1 MENSSSSNSNS
12 NGSGNVADVR
22 AASVAW
28 LKRATS
34 LPRMK
39 DGRRP
44 AVNGGEKPSASDGD
58 RPPDAKSSTGT
69 VTPALEDPA
78 TPQPSTPMYD
88 PADEDEEA
96 GNLEEYPARTP
107 TPPQLVLVL
116 DEQQSPQQPAEASE
130 PVPSRGRRRSRPNS
144 RNHSRANT
152 PRLEAQLLASAAEI
166 NQIPSCL
173 SSLSPTTLPAR
184 ALPPNSATPHLTA
197 GATAALNLNLRAPP
211 PPPFLSPVSPFLPT
225 TTPPP
230 SLEVLQGNY
239 MAGIFRS
246 KSLGRAHALAKL
258 TGGNVTPESEYFTPF
273 IKPTPPAATV
283 PSRSNTVGGGER
295 SAARLVMM
303 QKLRTRVNNNT
314 DTEAQSG
321 AEEVFTAPAI
331 LERERE
337 KKKRR
342 RRSHRRSGS
351 TSTNTNQ
358 TNDER
363 DFSSAQTTPA
373 TAISPLPPQPT
384 PPPPLHQLSDAD
396 VQRQEERQRTY
407 YQYQRG
413 GPFVEDEN
421 EPPTPRDEEEPVHPI
436 LAPHVSPSLTQE
448 TAPER
453 STDGAE
459 QQNLSSGASWQ
470 SSAETEVGETAS
482 AVSARVPVVM
492 ESGRSPYGRQVRQA
506 FPVTAY
512 DAAARDPS
520 DPSEQASDD
529 FDGAPLVPPPRAP
542 WNGQSSASWVV
553 DSPRTRCFLSLEQLF
568 INVPTVLKSRAP
580 GLLEEPELDHDSIA
594 SGPSDAEVEPEEAEH
609 CDEASEEAGDE
620 AGEDEGL
627 SPPPVPP
634 KDSYSPA
641 TWNHPLPEPANDLP
655 RLEARNLQPA
665 TTPPIETPTTSV
677 LPQSTTDDQRLS
689 DISASDDR
697 DSTNPS
703 SGARNDELEDV
714 KGGKSEKMSTWN
726 RVKHSVSHVR
736 RRSRSNSVQR
746 SSAGSVNL
754 SYKDRPTTPMHT
766 HQPSTSLLQLP
777 LNASASVMS
786 LGQVASPQRG
796 ISPIPPAS
804 AADLARLADP
814 KLNPF
819 PGLQQLHEQRQLQ
832 RKMSVIGNSPLAG
845 GFAAAGTTD
854 GSTPT
859 TPLTPGYF
867 SSMPAPSGSRRH
879 SREDDRGAEVVMI
892 QGKASQSGLHLP
904 QALQTQPSTPFHQY
918 QQPQPQQLTDRALP
932 LPHDDSFDEVPL
944 SRAPSFNAHR
954 SKPIEGVKKWLKGF
968 SGPNTPAGS
977 TVNLIATANHST
989 ATQEVKKKAS
999 IVDPLPAISRKPSLV
1014 EKEGHANGHMPTNGN
1029 GIGNGNGVQAQ
1040 TLKSAPSRQS
1050 LKNRA
1055 FGLFASADAPKES
1068 AVSAPPSS
1076 ALSPISPTDTD
1087 FGRGKPAVDYDT
1099 TVDTDR
1105 TITKKLVAE
1114 KREQAKLAAT
1124 KEPIPSTL
1132 PPQSALPIAP
1142 RSPTPSRSMQNGH
1155 DVDSADLSSSSIESV
1170 ISNAAAVGSQTTNG
1184 GAPRSAVLTQTRS
1197 PPPSAQS
1204 VPVRAQSPSIL
1215 KYRPQSP
1222 PINTLANLYS
1232 AGSRPQSP
1240 NIPRS
1245 HSPFRS
1251 PTYGST
1257 FAQQQQ
1263 QSTLQKS
1270 TPTTPAFFKQALNS
1284 AEILQRVDNILQRD
1298 REAKDANK
1306 DAKAKE
1312 RGLADDPPRKL
1323 LLVSPVIQVVNKEV
1337 AKNRVLF
1344 LFSDLMLVA
1353 KSVGSSE
1360 SGRMMDKL
1368 FVVKNILD
1376 LKRCSAPNLAA
1387 GLTSPVAFGDV
1398 KRSSMLNTFVRE
1410 FKVDP
1415 DRAIQELMQQTGVGA
1430 NDSAI
1435 IGHLLFKIHE
1445 LDRTQLGVFL
1455 SRRSSRA
1462 ILHAYIDKFGF
1473 SDVRIDYALR
1483 IFFLSFYLSD
1493 QAEHQALENMLASF
1507 ASRWFAANVS
1517 TVAFDKERCHHLVY
1531 AIVLL
1536 NASLHLG
1543 HLHQGLPATLADFVG
1558 MVRSTDQRY
1567 TIKEELL
1574 EDIYEAI
1581 RQERLLGPKD
1591 FPGHRGLEV
1600 QVTGSISPMHFTF
1613 RIKSELIRVRI
1624 PQPDANFRVHLLGQG
1639 LLFDPP
1645 TLHFSKSN
1653 EATFRVTG
1661 TAIGTKSIVYWRGG
1675 ANAHI
1680 YSMPLATSI
1689 AVERKHMRNT
1699 IQIGF
1704 SPLDA
1709 TEKEAKQYVFSIED
1723 TREHEHWLKV
1733 LRTQIDRA
1741 AANALD
1747 TEQPVTGGGHTSAVV
1762 GVSPRIWK
1770 AAEMV
1775 AAEVLRETLM
1785 GSETSSVC
1793 SCSAPH

>member
-1 MENSSSSNSNS
+1 MENNNSNN
-12 NGSGNVADVR
+12 NGSGNGADVR

-44 AVNGGEKPSASDGD
+44 AVNGGEKPSVSDGD
-58 RPPDAKSSTGT
+58 RPDTKSSTGT
-69 VTPALEDPA
+69 VTPALETPS
-78 TPQPSTPMYD
+78 TPQPSTPKYD
-88 PADEDEEA
+88 PADEEE
-96 GNLEEYPARTP
+96 GNLEDYPARTP
-107 TPPQLVLVL
+107 TPPQHVPVL
-116 DEQQSPQQPAEASE
+116 DEARPPQQPAEPSE
-130 PVPSRGRRRSRPNS
+130 YLPSRGRRRSRPNS
-144 RNHSRANT
+144 RNHSRPNT
-152 PRLEAQLLASAAEI
+152 PRLDAQLLASAE
-166 NQIPSCL
+166 NNHIP
-173 SSLSPTTLPAR
+173 SSLSSTSTR
-184 ALPPNSATPHLTA
+184 ALPPNSATSQLTA
-197 GATAALNLNLRAPP
+197 GAKAALNLNLRAPP
-211 PPPFLSPVSPFLPT
+211 PPPFLSPVSSFLPT

-239 MAGIFRS
+239 MAGISRS
-246 KSLGRAHALAKL
+246 KSVGRAHALAKL
-258 TGGNVTPESEYFTPF
+258 TGGSVTQESEYFTPF
-273 IKPTPPAATV
+273 INATPPAATV
-283 PSRSNTVGGGER
+283 PLRSNTVGGGER
-295 SAARLVMM
+295 SAARLLMM
-303 QKLRTRVNNNT
+303 QKLRTRVNNT
-314 DTEAQSG
+314 DVEAQSG

-358 TNDER
+358 TTDER

-373 TAISPLPPQPT
+373 TALSPLPPPQPT
-384 PPPPLHQLSDAD
+384 PPAPLHQLSDAD
-396 VQRQEERQRTY
+396 VQTQEERQRAY
-407 YQYQRG
+407 YQHQHG
-413 GPFVEDEN
+413 GPFVEDED

-436 LAPHVSPSLTQE
+436 LAPHVSPSLMQGT
-448 TAPER
+448 TSER
-453 STDGAE
+453 SMDGAE
-459 QQNLSSGASWQ
+459 QQNLSCGASWQ

-482 AVSARVPVVM
+482 AISARVPVVM
-492 ESGRSPYGRQVRQA
+492 ESVRSPYGRQVREA

-512 DAAARDPS
+512 DAATRDPS
-520 DPSEQASDD
+520 DPSEQAEETDD

-553 DSPRTRCFLSLEQLF
+553 DSPRTRHFLFTSSDCSL
-568 INVPTVLKSRAP
+568 TCHAVLKSRTP
-580 GLLEEPELDHDSIA
+580 GLLEEAELDHDSIA
-594 SGPSDAEVEPEEAEH
+594 SGPSDAEFEVEEAEQL
-609 CDEASEEAGDE
+609 DEAGDE
-620 AGEDEGL
+620 AVESEEL
-627 SPPPVPP
+627 APPPVPP
-634 KDSYSPA
+634 KDSYSPV
-641 TWNHPLPEPANDLP
+641 TWNHPLPETASSLLPLP
-655 RLEARNLQPA
+655 RLEACNLQPA
-665 TTPPIETPTTSV
+665 VTPPIETPTTSV
-677 LPQSTTDDQRLS
+677 LPHSTTDDQRLS
-689 DISASDDR
+689 DISASDR

-703 SGARNDELEDV
+703 SGARDGEWEDA
-714 KGGKSEKMSTWN
+714 KGGKSEKMSAWG
-726 RVKHSVSHVR
+726 RVKQTVTHVR

-777 LNASASVMS
+777 LHQLNASTSVMS

-804 AADLARLADP
+804 AADLARLTDP

-832 RKMSVIGNSPLAG
+832 RKMSVGGNSPLG
-845 GFAAAGTTD
+845 GGLVATGTTD

-867 SSMPAPSGSRRH
+867 SSIPPLNGSRRH
-879 SREDDRGAEVVMI
+879 SREDDRGLEVVMM
-892 QGKASQSGLHLP
+892 QGKASQSSAHLP
-904 QALQTQPSTPFHQY
+904 QTMQTQLSTLSR
-918 QQPQPQQLTDRALP
+918 QQPQQQHSTDRAWP
-932 LPHDDSFDEVPL
+932 LPQDDSFDGVSL
-944 SRAPSFNAHR
+944 SRAPSVNAHR
-954 SKPIEGVKKWLKGF
+954 PKPIEGVKKWLKGF

-977 TVNLIATANHST
+977 TVSLVATVNQGT
-989 ATQEVKKKAS
+989 ATQEVKKKSNA
-999 IVDPLPAISRKPSLV
+999 VDPLQGVSGKPSLV
-1014 EKEGHANGHMPTNGN
+1014 EKEGHANGHAPANGN
-1029 GIGNGNGVQAQ
+1029 GSGNGNGAQSQ
-1040 TLKSAPSRQS
+1040 TLKTTSSRQS
-1050 LKNRA
+1050 LRNRA
-1055 FGLFASADAPKES
+1055 FGLFTSADAPKES
-1068 AVSAPPSS
+1068 AGSAPSS

-1087 FGRGKPAVDYDT
+1087 FGGSKSTVDYDT

-1114 KREQAKLAAT
+1114 KREQARLAAT
-1124 KEPIPSTL
+1124 KEPIPSPL
-1132 PPQSALPIAP
+1132 PPHSAPPVLP
-1142 RSPTPSRSMQNGH
+1142 RSPTPNRSMQNGH
-1155 DVDSADLSSSSIESV
+1155 EVDSANLSSSSIESV
-1170 ISNAAAVGSQTTNG
+1170 MSNAAAVGSQTTNG
-1184 GAPRSAVLTQTRS
+1184 EPPRSAVLSRTRS
-1197 PPPSAQS
+1197 PPPS

-1215 KYRPQSP
+1215 KYRPHSP
-1222 PINTLANLYS
+1222 PISPLANPYS

-1263 QSTLQKS
+1263 QSTLHKS
-1270 TPTTPAFFKQALNS
+1270 TPSIPVFFKQALNS
-1284 AEILQRVDNILQRD
+1284 AEIIQRVDNILQRD
-1298 REAKDANK
+1298 REAKDGNK
-1306 DAKAKE
+1306 DAKSKE
-1312 RGLADDPPRKL
+1312 RGIVEDPPRKL
-1323 LLVSPVIQVVNKEV
+1323 LLLSPVIQVVNKEV

-1344 LFSDLMLVA
+1344 LFSDLLLVA

-1360 SGRMMDKL
+1360 SGRLMDKR

-1387 GLTSPVAFGDV
+1387 GLTAPVAFGDV
-1398 KRSSMLNTFVRE
+1398 KRSSMLNTFIMD
-1410 FKVDP
+1410 FKIDP

-1430 NDSAI
+1430 NDPAI

-1445 LDRTQLGVFL
+1445 LDRMKLGVFL

-1473 SDVRIDYALR
+1473 SDVRIDHALR

-1591 FPGHRGLEV
+1591 FPGHHGLEV

-1613 RIKSELIRVRI
+1613 RVKSELIRVRI
-1624 PQPDANFRVHLLGQG
+1624 PQPDADFRVHLLGQS

-1661 TAIGTKSIVYWRGG
+1661 TAIGTKSIVYWRAG
-1675 ANAHI
+1675 ANAHT

-1704 SPLDA
+1704 APLDA
-1709 TEKEAKQYVFSIED
+1709 PEKEAKQYVFSIED

-1741 AANALD
+1741 VTNALD
-1747 TEQPVTGGGHTSAVV
+1747 TERPVTGGGHTGGMG
-1762 GVSPRIWK
+1762 GVSPRIRK

-1785 GSETSSVC
+1785 GSDTSSVC
-1793 SCSAPH
+1793 SCSGPRLQNC